1 MARGARA
8 DRRRTEFL
16 IVPDRLKWKVR
27 LESIDSS
34 PCETL
39 EEAIEFAVE
48 GAHAAGKSGFD
59 AEVVVQEPDGSWRSG
74 RVGTVHC

>member
-1 MARGARA
+1 
-8 DRRRTEFL
+8 
-16 IVPDRLKWKVR
+16 

-59 AEVVVQEPDGSWRSG
+59 AEVVVQEPDGSWRSS
-74 RVGTVHC
+74 RVGMVHC

>member
-1 MARGARA
+1 MAQGGSD

-16 IVPDRLKWKVR
+16 ILPDRLKWKVR

-39 EEAIEFAVE
+39 EEAIEFPVE
-48 GAHAAGKSGFD
+48 GHAAGKSDFD

>member
-27 LESIDSS
+27 LESIDS

-59 AEVVVQEPDGSWRSG
+59 AEVVVQEPDGSWRSS

>member
-1 MARGARA
+1 MAQGGS
-8 DRRRTEFL
+8 DGRRRTEFL

-27 LESIDSS
+27 LESVDSS

-48 GAHAAGKSGFD
+48 GHAAGKSDFD

>member
-1 MARGARA
+1 MARGGS
-8 DRRRTEFL
+8 DGRRRTEFL
-16 IVPDRLKWKVR
+16 IVPDRLKWRVR
-27 LESIDSS
+27 LASIDSS
-34 PCETL
+34 FCETL

-48 GAHAAGKSGFD
+48 GHAAGKSDFD

>member
-1 MARGARA
+1 MARGGS
-8 DRRRTEFL
+8 DGRRRTEFL

-34 PCETL
+34 FCETL

-48 GAHAAGKSGFD
+48 GSHAAGKSDFD
-59 AEVVVQEPDGSWRSG
+59 AEVVVQEPDGFWRSR

>member
-1 MARGARA
+1 MARGGSD

-59 AEVVVQEPDGSWRSG
+59 AEVVVQEPDGSWRSS

>member
-1 MARGARA
+1 MAQGGSD

-16 IVPDRLKWKVR
+16 ILPDRLKWKVR
-27 LESIDSS
+27 LESIDS

-48 GAHAAGKSGFD
+48 GHAAGKSDLD